1 MTTFAVAMKA
11 IRNILLLVVVALVSS
26 GCAITRIKDI
36 ALVSTGVKYV
46 VPTSTRSMDA
56 MLLLEVD
63 NPSVS
68 FNVSDVTGTLRHGDR
83 ELAHFVS
90 GQTAIQGKSLQVY
103 ELPCTITLAQGVS
116 LLDVLIY
123 ASRRNALDGLTMDV
137 DLRAALKNGLSKV
150 LEYHDID
157 LSQFS
162 R

>member
-1 MTTFAVAMKA
+1 MKA

-90 GQTAIQGKSLQVY
+90 GQTSIQGKSLQVY

>member
-1 MTTFAVAMKA
+1 MK
-11 IRNILLLVVVALVSS
+11 RFRGILLLVMLAFLASS
-26 GCAITRIKDI
+26 CAITRIKDI

-63 NPSVS
+63 NPSLS

-83 ELAHFVS
+83 QLAHFVS
-90 GQTAIQGKSLQVY
+90 GQTAIQGKSHQTY
-103 ELPCTITLAQGVS
+103 ELPCTITLADGVS

-123 ASRRNALDGLTMDV
+123 ASRRNALEGLKMDV
-137 DLRAALKNGLSKV
+137 NLRATLKNGLHKV
-150 LEYHDID
+150 LEYPDID

>member
-1 MTTFAVAMKA
+1 MKR
-11 IRNILLLVVVALVSS
+11 IRSILLLAAVVIMASS
-26 GCAITRIKDI
+26 CAITRLKDI
-36 ALVSTGVKYV
+36 SLVSTGVKYV

-63 NPSVS
+63 NPSVNV
-68 FNVSDVTGTLRHGDR
+68 NVSDVTGTLRHGDR

-90 GQTAIQGKSLQVY
+90 GQTTLQGKSHQTY
-103 ELPCTITLAQGVS
+103 ELPCTITLADGVS
-116 LLDVLIY
+116 LLDILIY
-123 ASRRNALDGLTMDV
+123 AARRNRLEGLKMDV

>member
-1 MTTFAVAMKA
+1 MKR
-11 IRNILLLVVVALVSS
+11 IRSILLLVLVAFMASS
-26 GCAITRIKDI
+26 CAISRIKDI
-36 ALVSTGVKYV
+36 ALVSTGVKYA

-63 NPSVS
+63 NPSVN

-90 GQTAIQGKSLQVY
+90 GQTAIQGKSHQVY
-103 ELPCTITLAQGVS
+103 ELPCTSTLADGVS

-123 ASRRNALDGLTMDV
+123 ASRRNALEGLKMDV
-137 DLRAALKNGLSKV
+137 NLRATLKNGLHKV
-150 LEYHDID
+150 LEYPDID

>member
-1 MTTFAVAMKA
+1 MKT
-11 IRNILLLVVVALVSS
+11 IRNILLVFAVAFLASS
-26 GCAITRIKDI
+26 CAISRIKDI

-63 NPSVS
+63 NPSVN

-90 GQTAIQGKSLQVY
+90 GQTGIQGKSHQVY
-103 ELPCTITLAQGVS
+103 ELPCTVALSEKVS
-116 LLDVLIY
+116 LLDLLAI
-123 ASRRNALDGLTMDV
+123 AARRSMEGMTVDVKLRVSLQGGKGTTLTF
-137 DLRAALKNGLSKV
+137 NGL
-150 LEYHDID
+150 D

-162 R
+162 Q

>member
-1 MTTFAVAMKA
+1 MKR
-11 IRNILLLVVVALVSS
+11 IRSILLLVLLVFLAS
-26 GCAITRIKDI
+26 GCAISRIKDI

-63 NPSVS
+63 NPSVN

-90 GQTAIQGKSLQVY
+90 GQTDIQGKSHQVY
-103 ELPCTITLAQGVS
+103 ELPCTITLADGVS
-116 LLDVLIY
+116 LLDVLVY
-123 ASRRNALDGLTMDV
+123 ASRRNALQGLKMDV
-137 DLRAALKNGLSKV
+137 NLRATLKNGLHKV
-150 LEYHDID
+150 LEYPDID

>member
-1 MTTFAVAMKA
+1 MKA
-11 IRNILLLVVVALVSS
+11 LRHILLLAAVLFLAS
-26 GCAITRIKDI
+26 GCAISRIKDI

-63 NPSVS
+63 NPSIS

-90 GQTAIQGKSLQVY
+90 GQTSIQGKSHQVY
-103 ELPCTITLAQGVS
+103 ELPCTVTLADGVS
-116 LLDVLIY
+116 LLDVLVY
-123 ASRRNALDGLTMDV
+123 ASRRNALEGLKMDV
-137 DLRAALKNGLSKV
+137 NLRAALKNGLYKI
-150 LEYHDID
+150 LEYPNID

>member
-1 MTTFAVAMKA
+1 MKKL
-11 IRNILLLVVVALVSS
+11 RNIFLLVAVVFFASS
-26 GCAITRIKDI
+26 CAITRIKDI
-36 ALVSTGVKYV
+36 SLVSTGVKYV

-68 FNVSDVTGTLRHGDR
+68 FKVSDVTGTIRHGDR

-90 GQTAIQGKSLQVY
+90 GQTDIQGKSHQEY
-103 ELPCTITLAQGVS
+103 QLPCTITLADGVS

-123 ASRRNALDGLTMDV
+123 AARRNSLQGLKMDV
-137 DLRAALKNGLSKV
+137 NLRASLKNGMHKV
-150 LEYHDID
+150 LEYPDID

>member
-1 MTTFAVAMKA
+1 MKT
-11 IRNILLLVVVALVSS
+11 IRNILLVFAVASLASS
-26 GCAITRIKDI
+26 CAISRIKDI

-63 NPSVS
+63 NPSVN

-90 GQTAIQGKSLQVY
+90 GQTGIQGKSHQVY
-103 ELPCTITLAQGVS
+103 ELPCTITLADGVS
-116 LLDVLIY
+116 LLDVLVY
-123 ASRRNALDGLTMDV
+123 ASRRNALQGLKMDV
-137 DLRAALKNGLSKV
+137 NLRATLKNGLHKV
-150 LEYHDID
+150 LEYPDID